1 MQKEREEAK
10 KGEEG
15 KETQKIK
22 RLREERQYKVKIDE
36 DMMVRLEIDKENLV
50 GIIYFTSIQTGKKVD
65 IPEEIILY
73 DITYNSIQEPNK
85 GLQAYLF
92 NLYSHY
98 RIYYK
103 QNIVFKYRQNKN
115 GQKQLEIP
123 LEKATGWVEL
133 G

>member
-1 MQKEREEAK
+1 
-10 KGEEG
+10 
-15 KETQKIK
+15 
-22 RLREERQYKVKIDE
+22 
-36 DMMVRLEIDKENLV
+36 MVRLEIDKENLV